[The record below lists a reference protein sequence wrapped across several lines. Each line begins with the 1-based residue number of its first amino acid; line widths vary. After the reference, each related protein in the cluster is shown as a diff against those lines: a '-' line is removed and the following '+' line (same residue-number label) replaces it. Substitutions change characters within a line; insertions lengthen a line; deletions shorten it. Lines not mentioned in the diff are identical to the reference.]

1 MKMKKFFGLKM
12 TLAALAVVSFASC
25 YDSEGGDV
33 IIPQQTTIDWPAPVY
48 VVNGTVTN
56 FDNGAVMSGVNITGL
71 MVGHTTDANGD
82 FSATLTAPFNGE
94 VVFTKDGFF
103 KTARTLK
110 MATLKTG
117 NAVYNMNV
125 QMVSL
130 DSPNVESALK
140 ESDVTIEEWPAEA
153 IASTAAD
160 LAAIEE
166 LYDFSF
172 TNTSDKPKA
181 LTFGASMLTE
191 ELPYG
196 VVAAPAKTDEEGL
209 ELFIKWVSM
218 SYGNDPFEG
227 YGVYSGLLTVTVPA
241 LYQVTKII
249 ATPVKVSKTLIF
261 PLSDGDF
268 EQPVEMVENYNVT
281 VEGVDLSHD
290 HGHGHG
296 TDTNAGG
303 GETGGE

>member
-1 MKMKKFFGLKM
+1 MKKFFGLKM

-33 IIPQQTTIDWPAPVY
+33 IIPNSTTVDWPAPVY

-103 KTARTLK
+103 KTTRTLK

-140 ESDVTIEEWPAEA
+140 ESDVTIEEWPGEA

-181 LTFGASMLTE
+181 LTFSASMLTE

>member
-33 IIPQQTTIDWPAPVY
+33 IIPNSTTVDWPAPVY

-103 KTARTLK
+103 KTTRTLK

>member
-1 MKMKKFFGLKM
+1 MKKFFGLKM

-33 IIPQQTTIDWPAPVY
+33 IIPNSTTIDWPAPVY

-103 KTARTLK
+103 KTTRTLK

>member
-1 MKMKKFFGLKM
+1 MKKFFGLKM

-25 YDSEGGDV
+25 YDSESGDV
-33 IIPQQTTIDWPAPVY
+33 IIPSQTTIDWPAPVY

-103 KTARTLK
+103 KTTRTLK

-290 HGHGHG
+290 HGHG
-296 TDTNAGG
+296 TDPNAGG
-303 GETGGE
+303 GAGSDE

>member
-1 MKMKKFFGLKM
+1 MKKFFGLKM

-33 IIPQQTTIDWPAPVY
+33 IIPNSTTVDWPAPVY

-56 FDNGAVMSGVNITGL
+56 FDNGAVMSGVNITDL

-103 KTARTLK
+103 KTTRTLK

-140 ESDVTIEEWPAEA
+140 ESDVTIEEWSAEA

-181 LTFGASMLTE
+181 LTFSASMLTE

>member
-1 MKMKKFFGLKM
+1 MKKFFGLKM

-33 IIPQQTTIDWPAPVY
+33 IIPNSTTVDWPAPVY

-103 KTARTLK
+103 KTTRTLK